1 MNLRSLLLAIVALT
15 AALPQTAPPSQ
26 AQMQTWPQRTVKFIV
41 PLGPGSGVDTTARL
55 LANQLSARWGKPV
68 VVENRP
74 GGDGFV
80 AIGAFVGARD
90 DHTFLFA
97 PTSAFTAHPFLHDKL
112 PYDPR
117 DLVPIARVTS
127 TLAGVGVTASLKVGS
142 LAELVAL
149 ARAEPGK
156 LNWAGI
162 TGALDLAFAGFLNSA
177 SLNINK
183 IPY

>member
-1 MNLRSLLLAIVALT
+1 
-15 AALPQTAPPSQ
+15 
-26 AQMQTWPQRTVKFIV
+26 
-41 PLGPGSGVDTTARL
+41 
-55 LANQLSARWGKPV
+55 
-68 VVENRP
+68 
-74 GGDGFV
+74 
-80 AIGAFVGARD
+80 
-90 DHTFLFA
+90 
-97 PTSAFTAHPFLHDKL
+97 
-112 PYDPR
+112 
-117 DLVPIARVTS
+117 
-127 TLAGVGVTASLKVGS
+127 LKVGS